1 MQRFC
6 FSLVLWNFI
15 TYYNSIFFCLFL
27 FWSRLQLITFF
38 FLSLIFA
45 FCGFMLLCFLCVCE
59 CFVYYFCL
67 LFIFNVLLFYCC
79 SYCWWCCCCCC
90 YSCFWW
96 FCRCYT
102 SNRTPNRVLVRLLL
116 LLNCSRKRDIFYLS
130 NVFFV
135 FVSLLVVVVCDKF
148 AFAWQRRLFPNLEA
162 IVVSFVFFFILVV
175 DDVVVLLVVCCC
187 CCCS

>member
-1 MQRFC
+1 
-6 FSLVLWNFI
+6 
-15 TYYNSIFFCLFL
+15 
-27 FWSRLQLITFF
+27 
-38 FLSLIFA
+38 
-45 FCGFMLLCFLCVCE
+45 MLLCFLCVCE

-79 SYCWWCCCCCC
+79 SYCWWCCCCCCC

-162 IVVSFVFFFILVV
+162 IVLSFVFFFFILVV